1 MTRGKIKRLKSPM
14 VLQGKG
20 LHTGVEST
28 LRLYPVDELGIW
40 VEKEGKRY
48 NLQDLE
54 VDGSARG
61 TALLF
66 PDGKSLKTVEHL
78 LAALSGLGV
87 WQVAFS
93 VEGPEVPAMDG
104 SCFPLAKELSGNVEE
119 ISLERNLCVDVVF
132 PIWVHDENR
141 KAFVAA
147 FPGEGF
153 QTSVVVNYGTE
164 RGITQ
169 AFEYVHSEGAFL
181 EEVAKARTFVL
192 EEEIEFVIS
201 RGLGL
206 GGSKDNTVVV
216 PLRGPMEG
224 LRYPDELARHKT
236 LDLIGDLS
244 LLGSPV
250 RGIVVSYKGG
260 HALNVELARRL
271 KRLLVRDNVC

>member
-1 MTRGKIKRLKSPM
+1 MMRGKIKRLKSPM
-14 VLQGKG
+14 VFQGKG

-28 LRLYPVDELGIW
+28 LKLYPTEELGIW

-48 NLQDLE
+48 RVQDLE
-54 VDGSARG
+54 ADGSARG
-61 TALLF
+61 TVLLF
-66 PDGKSLKTVEHL
+66 PDGKSVMTVEHL

-93 VEGPEVPAMDG
+93 VEGPEVPALDG
-104 SCFPLAKELSGNVEE
+104 SCFPLAKELSENTEE
-119 ISLERNLCVDVVF
+119 LPIEKNLCVDVAF
-132 PIWVHDENR
+132 PVWVHDEGR

-147 FPGEGF
+147 FPSEAF

-169 AFEYVHSEGAFL
+169 AFEYVHHEGVFL

-192 EEEIEFVIS
+192 EEEIESVIS

-206 GGSKDNTVVV
+206 GGSKDNTVLV

-244 LLGSPV
+244 LLGFPM
-250 RGIVVSYKGG
+250 RGFVVSYKGG
-260 HALNVELARRL
+260 HALNVELVRRL
-271 KRLLVRDNVC
+271 KRLYCSG